1 MDDYRQPDTPETANE
16 VEMLL
21 DQQAEQA
28 VPSETSADI
37 KAEPVNLEEIVQ
49 PEEQPEELMD
59 KAQEQPEESE
69 QTELTKEQPEE
80 SEQTE
85 LTKEQPEESEQTEF
99 TEKQP
104 EELETASTEELKEG
118 SIELSMEPSMEVEA
132 KPEDE
137 TTGETQSSVF
147 GQAVTLDAIHD
158 SELIKTVNRA
168 KQLLNDLDEAEKD
181 KTRLTGE
188 LKQSEKAYSS
198 MEKSVAEGIT
208 TALKKKKEEI
218 AATYD
223 RELSQYQD
231 QIDVCKTERAKAKA
245 NAIAQRIQVETA
257 PLSQQNQQLEA
268 QIELKFKE
276 NKVPVV
282 CKKRAISMLFFP
294 KNSRDWTIDILVGVG
309 LIFFI
314 PLFFSL
320 AISNRLVLTFT
331 FFVYVGALFTAYLYL
346 LHKYML
352 KFAGVNEEVEELRK
366 QIRIN
371 NKNKQLMTNRIKKS
385 QDETGYNLGS
395 FDDKITGIQQVMQNT
410 VEKRQEAL
418 ENFESE
424 IRHQIT
430 ADITAAN
437 KDELLGLQQEFESKR
452 QELSDKKEEIEQ
464 IEKQLKEEYEPVFGK
479 DLLYK
484 QRLNKFDSFCQEN
497 ADLSLEE
504 AFTSFAEVVVQAGRL
519 PYDMEVPNAVTQAA
533 MAASEKGEGL
543 SGAFDS
549 APELMAALGYT
560 RGNSR
565 RYTLEE
571 LDNEE

>member
-28 VPSETSADI
+28 VPSEASKETSADM

-49 PEEQPEELMD
+49 PKEQLEEVKEQPEELMEE
-59 KAQEQPEESE
+59 AQEQPEESE
-69 QTELTKEQPEE
+69 LTELTKEQPEE
-80 SEQTE
+80 SEQAD
-85 LTKEQPEESEQTEF
+85 LK
-99 TEKQP
+99 EKQLD
-104 EELETASTEELKEG
+104 ELDAASTEESQEG
-118 SIELSMEPSMEVEA
+118 SMESSMEVEA

-137 TTGETQSSVF
+137 ETREAQSSVF

-208 TALKKKKEEI
+208 TVLKKKKEEI

-257 PLSQQNQQLEA
+257 PLNQQNQQLEA

-320 AISNRLVLTFT
+320 AISNRLVLAFT
-331 FFVYVGALFTAYLYL
+331 FFVYVGALFTVYLYL

-395 FDDKITGIQQVMQNT
+395 FDDKITSIQQVMQNT

-504 AFTSFAEVVVQAGRL
+504 AL
-519 PYDMEVPNAVTQAA
+519 TQYRA
-533 MAASEKGEGL
+533 L
-543 SGAFDS
+543 SGS
-549 APELMAALGYT
+549 KLLKK
-560 RGNSR
+560 
-565 RYTLEE
+565 
-571 LDNEE
+571 

>member
-28 VPSETSADI
+28 VSSEASKETSADM

-49 PEEQPEELMD
+49 PKEQLEEVKEQSEELMEE
-59 KAQEQPEESE
+59 AQEQPEESE
-69 QTELTKEQPEE
+69 LTELTKEQPEE
-80 SEQTE
+80 SEQAE
-85 LTKEQPEESEQTEF
+85 LK
-99 TEKQP
+99 EKQLD
-104 EELETASTEELKEG
+104 ELDTASTEESQEG
-118 SIELSMEPSMEVEA
+118 SMESSMEVEA

-137 TTGETQSSVF
+137 ATREAQSSVF

-257 PLSQQNQQLEA
+257 PLNQQNQQLEA

-320 AISNRLVLTFT
+320 AISNRLVLAFT
-331 FFVYVGALFTAYLYL
+331 FFVYVGALFTVYLYL

-395 FDDKITGIQQVMQNT
+395 FDDKITSIQQVMQNT

-464 IEKQLKEEYEPVFGK
+464 IENQLKEEYEPVFGK

-504 AFTSFAEVVVQAGRL
+504 AL
-519 PYDMEVPNAVTQAA
+519 TQYRA
-533 MAASEKGEGL
+533 L
-543 SGAFDS
+543 SGS
-549 APELMAALGYT
+549 KLLKK
-560 RGNSR
+560 
-565 RYTLEE
+565 
-571 LDNEE
+571 

>member
-28 VPSETSADI
+28 VSSEASKETSADM

-49 PEEQPEELMD
+49 PKEQLEEVKEQSEELMEEAQEQPEELMEE
-59 KAQEQPEESE
+59 AQEQPEESE
-69 QTELTKEQPEE
+69 QAELK
-80 SEQTE
+80 
-85 LTKEQPEESEQTEF
+85 
-99 TEKQP
+99 EKQLD
-104 EELETASTEELKEG
+104 ELDAASTEESQEG
-118 SIELSMEPSMEVEA
+118 SMEPSMESSMEVKA

-137 TTGETQSSVF
+137 ATREAQSSVF

-158 SELIKTVNRA
+158 SELIKKVNRA

-257 PLSQQNQQLEA
+257 PLNQQNQQLEA

-320 AISNRLVLTFT
+320 AISNRLVLAFT
-331 FFVYVGALFTAYLYL
+331 FFVYVGALFTVYLYL

-395 FDDKITGIQQVMQNT
+395 FDDKITSIQQVMQNT
-410 VEKRQEAL
+410 VEKRQQAL
-418 ENFESE
+418 ENFES
-424 IRHQIT
+424 
-430 ADITAAN
+430 
-437 KDELLGLQQEFESKR
+437 
-452 QELSDKKEEIEQ
+452 
-464 IEKQLKEEYEPVFGK
+464 
-479 DLLYK
+479 
-484 QRLNKFDSFCQEN
+484 
-497 ADLSLEE
+497 
-504 AFTSFAEVVVQAGRL
+504 
-519 PYDMEVPNAVTQAA
+519 
-533 MAASEKGEGL
+533 
-543 SGAFDS
+543 
-549 APELMAALGYT
+549 
-560 RGNSR
+560 
-565 RYTLEE
+565 
-571 LDNEE
+571 

>member
-28 VPSETSADI
+28 VSNEASKETSADM

-49 PEEQPEELMD
+49 PKEQLEEVKEQPEELMEE
-59 KAQEQPEESE
+59 AQEQSEESE
-69 QTELTKEQPEE
+69 QAELK
-80 SEQTE
+80 
-85 LTKEQPEESEQTEF
+85 
-99 TEKQP
+99 EKQLD
-104 EELETASTEELKEG
+104 ELDDASTEESQEG
-118 SIELSMEPSMEVEA
+118 AMELSMEPSMESSMEVEA

-137 TTGETQSSVF
+137 ATREAQSSVF

-181 KTRLTGE
+181 KTRLTG
-188 LKQSEKAYSS
+188 
-198 MEKSVAEGIT
+198 GIT

-257 PLSQQNQQLEA
+257 PLNQKNQQLEA

-320 AISNRLVLTFT
+320 AISNRLVLAFT
-331 FFVYVGALFTAYLYL
+331 FFVYVGALFTVYLYL

-504 AFTSFAEVVVQAGRL
+504 AL
-519 PYDMEVPNAVTQAA
+519 TQYR
-533 MAASEKGEGL
+533 
-543 SGAFDS
+543 
-549 APELMAALGYT
+549 ALKK
-560 RGNSR
+560 
-565 RYTLEE
+565 
-571 LDNEE
+571 

>member
-1 MDDYRQPDTPETANE
+1 MDDYKQPDMPETSDE

-21 DQQAEQA
+21 DEQTVQAEKATQVEPTVQTEQTKPVEPIA
-28 VPSETSADI
+28 QIEQTVQTEQ
-37 KAEPVNLEEIVQ
+37 AEPV
-49 PEEQPEELMD
+49 EQV
-59 KAQEQPEESE
+59 EQEESTDAMSVDTVSPNELPSVQASSDEGSEQSIAENE
-69 QTELTKEQPEE
+69 QTESLQQSEAETESQPDA
-80 SEQTE
+80 Q
-85 LTKEQPEESEQTEF
+85 F
-99 TEKQP
+99 
-104 EELETASTEELKEG
+104 
-118 SIELSMEPSMEVEA
+118 
-132 KPEDE
+132 D
-137 TTGETQSSVF
+137 TQSSVS
-147 GQAVTLDAIHD
+147 QSVTLDAIQD
-158 SELIKTVNRA
+158 SETVKTVNLV
-168 KQLLNDLDEAEKD
+168 KQLLNDLDEAQKD
-181 KTRLTGE
+181 KTRLSSE

-231 QIDVCKTERAKAKA
+231 QIDACKTERAKAKA

-257 PLSQQNQQLEA
+257 PLNQQNQQLEA

-294 KNSRDWTIDILVGVG
+294 KNSHDWAVDSLVGVG
-309 LIFFI
+309 LLFVV
-314 PLFFSL
+314 PLLFAL
-320 AISNRLVLTFT
+320 TIQNRLALAFS
-331 FFVYVGALFTAYLYL
+331 FFVYVGVLFAAYLYL

-352 KFAGVNEEVEELRK
+352 KFISVNDEVEELRK
-366 QIRIN
+366 QIRVN

-395 FDDKITGIQQVMQNT
+395 FDDKIAGIQQVMQDT
-410 VEKRQEAL
+410 VAKRQEAL

-437 KDELLGLQQEFESKR
+437 KDELLELQQAFEDKR
-452 QELSDKKEEIEQ
+452 KELSDKKDEIEQ
-464 IEKQLKEEYEPVFGK
+464 IEKLLKEEYEPVFGK

-497 ADLSLEE
+497 ADLS
-504 AFTSFAEVVVQAGRL
+504 
-519 PYDMEVPNAVTQAA
+519 MEDALAQYRA
-533 MAASEKGEGL
+533 L
-543 SGAFDS
+543 SGS
-549 APELMAALGYT
+549 KLLKK
-560 RGNSR
+560 
-565 RYTLEE
+565 
-571 LDNEE
+571 

>member
-28 VPSETSADI
+28 VSNEASKETSADM

-49 PEEQPEELMD
+49 PKEQLEEVKEQPEELMEE
-59 KAQEQPEESE
+59 AQEQPEESE
-69 QTELTKEQPEE
+69 LTELTKEQSEE
-80 SEQTE
+80 SEQAE
-85 LTKEQPEESEQTEF
+85 LK
-99 TEKQP
+99 EKQLD
-104 EELETASTEELKEG
+104 ELDAASTEESQEG
-118 SIELSMEPSMEVEA
+118 SMESSMEVEA

-137 TTGETQSSVF
+137 ATREAQSSVF

-257 PLSQQNQQLEA
+257 PLNQQNQQLEA

-320 AISNRLVLTFT
+320 AISNRLVLAFT

-504 AFTSFAEVVVQAGRL
+504 AL
-519 PYDMEVPNAVTQAA
+519 TQYRA
-533 MAASEKGEGL
+533 L
-543 SGAFDS
+543 SGS
-549 APELMAALGYT
+549 KLLKK
-560 RGNSR
+560 
-565 RYTLEE
+565 
-571 LDNEE
+571 

>member
-28 VPSETSADI
+28 VSSEASKETSADM

-49 PEEQPEELMD
+49 PKEQLEEVKEQLEELMEE
-59 KAQEQPEESE
+59 AQEQPEESE
-69 QTELTKEQPEE
+69 LTELTKEQPEE
-80 SEQTE
+80 SEQAE
-85 LTKEQPEESEQTEF
+85 LK
-99 TEKQP
+99 EKQLD
-104 EELETASTEELKEG
+104 ELDAASTEESQEG
-118 SIELSMEPSMEVEA
+118 SMESSMKVEA

-137 TTGETQSSVF
+137 ATREAQSSVF

-257 PLSQQNQQLEA
+257 PLNQQNQQLEA

-320 AISNRLVLTFT
+320 AISNRLVLAFT
-331 FFVYVGALFTAYLYL
+331 FFVYVGALFTVYLYL

-395 FDDKITGIQQVMQNT
+395 FDDKITSIQQVMQNT

-504 AFTSFAEVVVQAGRL
+504 AL
-519 PYDMEVPNAVTQAA
+519 TQYRA
-533 MAASEKGEGL
+533 L
-543 SGAFDS
+543 SGS
-549 APELMAALGYT
+549 KLLKK
-560 RGNSR
+560 
-565 RYTLEE
+565 
-571 LDNEE
+571 

>member
-28 VPSETSADI
+28 VSSEASKETSADM

-49 PEEQPEELMD
+49 PKEQLEEVKEQPEELMEE
-59 KAQEQPEESE
+59 AQEQPEESE
-69 QTELTKEQPEE
+69 LTELTKELPEE
-80 SEQTE
+80 SEQAE
-85 LTKEQPEESEQTEF
+85 LK
-99 TEKQP
+99 EKQQD
-104 EELETASTEELKEG
+104 ELDAASTEESQEG
-118 SIELSMEPSMEVEA
+118 SMESSMEVEA

-137 TTGETQSSVF
+137 ETREAQSSVF

-257 PLSQQNQQLEA
+257 PLNQQNQQLEA

-320 AISNRLVLTFT
+320 AISNRLVLAFT
-331 FFVYVGALFTAYLYL
+331 FFVYVGALFTVYLYL

-395 FDDKITGIQQVMQNT
+395 FDDKITGIQQVMQNA

-504 AFTSFAEVVVQAGRL
+504 AL
-519 PYDMEVPNAVTQAA
+519 TQYRA
-533 MAASEKGEGL
+533 L
-543 SGAFDS
+543 SGS
-549 APELMAALGYT
+549 KLLKK
-560 RGNSR
+560 
-565 RYTLEE
+565 
-571 LDNEE
+571 

>member
-21 DQQAEQA
+21 DQQAEQTVSNEA
-28 VPSETSADI
+28 SKETSADM

-49 PEEQPEELMD
+49 PKEQLEEVKEQPEELMEE
-59 KAQEQPEESE
+59 AQEQPEESE
-69 QTELTKEQPEE
+69 LTELTKEQPEE
-80 SEQTE
+80 SEQAE
-85 LTKEQPEESEQTEF
+85 LK
-99 TEKQP
+99 EKQLD
-104 EELETASTEELKEG
+104 ELDDASTEESQEG
-118 SIELSMEPSMEVEA
+118 SMESSMEVEA

-137 TTGETQSSVF
+137 ATREAQSSVF

-257 PLSQQNQQLEA
+257 PLNQQNQQLEA

-320 AISNRLVLTFT
+320 AISNRLVLAFT

-504 AFTSFAEVVVQAGRL
+504 AL
-519 PYDMEVPNAVTQAA
+519 TQYRA
-533 MAASEKGEGL
+533 L
-543 SGAFDS
+543 SGS
-549 APELMAALGYT
+549 KLLKK
-560 RGNSR
+560 
-565 RYTLEE
+565 
-571 LDNEE
+571 

>member
-28 VPSETSADI
+28 VSSEASKETSADM

-49 PEEQPEELMD
+49 QKEQLEEVKEQPEELMEE
-59 KAQEQPEESE
+59 AQEQPEESE
-69 QTELTKEQPEE
+69 LTELTKEQPEE
-80 SEQTE
+80 SEQAE
-85 LTKEQPEESEQTEF
+85 LK
-99 TEKQP
+99 EKQLD
-104 EELETASTEELKEG
+104 ELDAASTEESQEG
-118 SIELSMEPSMEVEA
+118 SMESSMEVEA

-137 TTGETQSSVF
+137 ATREAQSSVF

-257 PLSQQNQQLEA
+257 PLNQQNQQLEA

-320 AISNRLVLTFT
+320 AISNRLVLAFT
-331 FFVYVGALFTAYLYL
+331 FFVYVGALFTVYLYL

-395 FDDKITGIQQVMQNT
+395 FDDKITSIQQVMQNT

-504 AFTSFAEVVVQAGRL
+504 AL
-519 PYDMEVPNAVTQAA
+519 TQYRA
-533 MAASEKGEGL
+533 L
-543 SGAFDS
+543 SGS
-549 APELMAALGYT
+549 KLLKK
-560 RGNSR
+560 
-565 RYTLEE
+565 
-571 LDNEE
+571 

>member
-28 VPSETSADI
+28 VSSEASKETSADM

-49 PEEQPEELMD
+49 PKEQLEEVKEQPEELMEE
-59 KAQEQPEESE
+59 AQEQPEESE
-69 QTELTKEQPEE
+69 LTEFTKEQPEE
-80 SEQTE
+80 SEQAE
-85 LTKEQPEESEQTEF
+85 LK
-99 TEKQP
+99 EKQLD
-104 EELETASTEELKEG
+104 ELDAASTEESQEG
-118 SIELSMEPSMEVEA
+118 SMESSMEVEA

-137 TTGETQSSVF
+137 ATREAQSSVF

-257 PLSQQNQQLEA
+257 PLNQQNQQLEA

-320 AISNRLVLTFT
+320 AISNRLVLAFT
-331 FFVYVGALFTAYLYL
+331 FFVYVGALFTVYLYL

-395 FDDKITGIQQVMQNT
+395 FDDKITSIQQVMQNT

-464 IEKQLKEEYEPVFGK
+464 IENQLKEEYEPVFGK

-504 AFTSFAEVVVQAGRL
+504 AL
-519 PYDMEVPNAVTQAA
+519 TQYRA
-533 MAASEKGEGL
+533 L
-543 SGAFDS
+543 SGS
-549 APELMAALGYT
+549 KLLKK
-560 RGNSR
+560 
-565 RYTLEE
+565 
-571 LDNEE
+571 

>member
-28 VPSETSADI
+28 VSSEASKETSADM

-49 PEEQPEELMD
+49 PKEQLEEVKEQPEELMEE
-59 KAQEQPEESE
+59 AQEQPEESE
-69 QTELTKEQPEE
+69 LTELTKEQPEE
-80 SEQTE
+80 SEQAE
-85 LTKEQPEESEQTEF
+85 LK
-99 TEKQP
+99 EKQLD
-104 EELETASTEELKEG
+104 ELDAASTEESQEG
-118 SIELSMEPSMEVEA
+118 SMESSMEVEA

-137 TTGETQSSVF
+137 ATREAQSSVF

-257 PLSQQNQQLEA
+257 PLNQQNQQLEA

-320 AISNRLVLTFT
+320 AISNRLVLAFT
-331 FFVYVGALFTAYLYL
+331 FFVYVGALFTVYLYL

-395 FDDKITGIQQVMQNT
+395 FDDKITSIQQVMQNT

-464 IEKQLKEEYEPVFGK
+464 IENQLKEEYEPVFGK

-504 AFTSFAEVVVQAGRL
+504 AL
-519 PYDMEVPNAVTQAA
+519 TQYRA
-533 MAASEKGEGL
+533 L
-543 SGAFDS
+543 SGS
-549 APELMAALGYT
+549 KLLKK
-560 RGNSR
+560 
-565 RYTLEE
+565 
-571 LDNEE
+571 

>member
-28 VPSETSADI
+28 VSSEASKETSADM

-49 PEEQPEELMD
+49 PKEQLEEVKEQSEELMEE
-59 KAQEQPEESE
+59 AQEQPEESE
-69 QTELTKEQPEE
+69 LTELTKEQPEE
-80 SEQTE
+80 SEQAE
-85 LTKEQPEESEQTEF
+85 LK
-99 TEKQP
+99 EKQLD
-104 EELETASTEELKEG
+104 ELDTASTEESQEG
-118 SIELSMEPSMEVEA
+118 SMESSMEVEA

-137 TTGETQSSVF
+137 ATREAQSSVF

-257 PLSQQNQQLEA
+257 PLNQQNQQLEA

-320 AISNRLVLTFT
+320 AISNRLVLAFT
-331 FFVYVGALFTAYLYL
+331 FFVYVGALFTVYLYL

-395 FDDKITGIQQVMQNT
+395 FDDKITSIQQVMQNT

-504 AFTSFAEVVVQAGRL
+504 AL
-519 PYDMEVPNAVTQAA
+519 TQYRA
-533 MAASEKGEGL
+533 L
-543 SGAFDS
+543 SGS
-549 APELMAALGYT
+549 KLLKK
-560 RGNSR
+560 
-565 RYTLEE
+565 
-571 LDNEE
+571 

>member
-28 VPSETSADI
+28 VPSETSADM

-49 PEEQPEELMD
+49 PKEQPEEV
-59 KAQEQPEESE
+59 KEQPEESE

-85 LTKEQPEESEQTEF
+85 LTKEQPELEQTEL

-104 EELETASTEELKEG
+104 EELEAASTEESQEG
-118 SIELSMEPSMEVEA
+118 SMELSMEPSMEVEA

-137 TTGETQSSVF
+137 ATGETQSSVF

-320 AISNRLVLTFT
+320 AISNRLVLAFT

-504 AFTSFAEVVVQAGRL
+504 ALAQYRA
-519 PYDMEVPNAVTQAA
+519 
-533 MAASEKGEGL
+533 L
-543 SGAFDS
+543 SGS
-549 APELMAALGYT
+549 KLLKK
-560 RGNSR
+560 
-565 RYTLEE
+565 
-571 LDNEE
+571 

>member
-28 VPSETSADI
+28 VSSEASKETSADM

-49 PEEQPEELMD
+49 PKEQLEEVKEQSEELMEE
-59 KAQEQPEESE
+59 AQEQPEESE
-69 QTELTKEQPEE
+69 LTELTKEQPEE
-80 SEQTE
+80 SEQ
-85 LTKEQPEESEQTEF
+85 
-99 TEKQP
+99 
-104 EELETASTEELKEG
+104 AELKEKQLD
-118 SIELSMEPSMEVEA
+118 ELDAASTKESQEGSMESSMEVEA

-137 TTGETQSSVF
+137 ATREAQSSVF

-257 PLSQQNQQLEA
+257 PLNQQNQQLEA

-320 AISNRLVLTFT
+320 AISNRLVLAFT

-464 IEKQLKEEYEPVFGK
+464 IENQLKEEYEPVFGK

-504 AFTSFAEVVVQAGRL
+504 AL
-519 PYDMEVPNAVTQAA
+519 TQYRA
-533 MAASEKGEGL
+533 L
-543 SGAFDS
+543 SGS
-549 APELMAALGYT
+549 KLLKK
-560 RGNSR
+560 
-565 RYTLEE
+565 
-571 LDNEE
+571 

>member
-28 VPSETSADI
+28 VSSEASKETSADM

-49 PEEQPEELMD
+49 PKEQLEEVKEQPEELMEE
-59 KAQEQPEESE
+59 AQEQPEESE
-69 QTELTKEQPEE
+69 LTELTKEQPEE
-80 SEQTE
+80 SEQAE
-85 LTKEQPEESEQTEF
+85 LK
-99 TEKQP
+99 EKQQD
-104 EELETASTEELKEG
+104 ELDAASTEESQEG
-118 SIELSMEPSMEVEA
+118 SMESSMEVEA

-137 TTGETQSSVF
+137 ETREAQSSVF

-257 PLSQQNQQLEA
+257 PLNQQNQQLEA

-320 AISNRLVLTFT
+320 AISNRLVLAFT
-331 FFVYVGALFTAYLYL
+331 FFVYVGALFTVYLYL

-395 FDDKITGIQQVMQNT
+395 FDDKITSIQQVMQNT

-437 KDELLGLQQEFESKR
+437 KDELLELQQEFESKR

-464 IEKQLKEEYEPVFGK
+464 IENQLKEEYEPVFGK

-504 AFTSFAEVVVQAGRL
+504 AL
-519 PYDMEVPNAVTQAA
+519 TQYRA
-533 MAASEKGEGL
+533 L
-543 SGAFDS
+543 SGS
-549 APELMAALGYT
+549 KLLKK
-560 RGNSR
+560 
-565 RYTLEE
+565 
-571 LDNEE
+571 

>member
-1 MDDYRQPDTPETANE
+1 MDDYRQADTPETANE

-28 VPSETSADI
+28 VSSEASKETSADM

-49 PEEQPEELMD
+49 PKEQLEEVKEQSEELMEE
-59 KAQEQPEESE
+59 AQEQPEESE
-69 QTELTKEQPEE
+69 LTELTKEQPEE
-80 SEQTE
+80 SEQAE
-85 LTKEQPEESEQTEF
+85 LK
-99 TEKQP
+99 EKQLD
-104 EELETASTEELKEG
+104 ELDAASTEESQEG
-118 SIELSMEPSMEVEA
+118 SMESSMEVEA

-137 TTGETQSSVF
+137 ATREAQSSVF

-257 PLSQQNQQLEA
+257 PLNQQNQQLEA

-320 AISNRLVLTFT
+320 AISNRLVLAFT
-331 FFVYVGALFTAYLYL
+331 FFVYVGALFTVYLYL

-504 AFTSFAEVVVQAGRL
+504 AL
-519 PYDMEVPNAVTQAA
+519 TQYRA
-533 MAASEKGEGL
+533 L
-543 SGAFDS
+543 SGS
-549 APELMAALGYT
+549 KLLKK
-560 RGNSR
+560 
-565 RYTLEE
+565 
-571 LDNEE
+571 

>member
-28 VPSETSADI
+28 VSSEASKETSADM

-49 PEEQPEELMD
+49 PKEQLEEVKEQSEELMEE
-59 KAQEQPEESE
+59 AQEQPEESE
-69 QTELTKEQPEE
+69 LTELTKEQPEE
-80 SEQTE
+80 SEQAE
-85 LTKEQPEESEQTEF
+85 LK
-99 TEKQP
+99 EKQLD
-104 EELETASTEELKEG
+104 ELDTASTEESQEG
-118 SIELSMEPSMEVEA
+118 SMESSMEVEA

-137 TTGETQSSVF
+137 ATREAQSSVF

-257 PLSQQNQQLEA
+257 PLNQQNQQLEA

-320 AISNRLVLTFT
+320 AISNRLVLAFT

-504 AFTSFAEVVVQAGRL
+504 AL
-519 PYDMEVPNAVTQAA
+519 TQYRA
-533 MAASEKGEGL
+533 L
-543 SGAFDS
+543 SGS
-549 APELMAALGYT
+549 KLLKK
-560 RGNSR
+560 
-565 RYTLEE
+565 
-571 LDNEE
+571 

>member
-28 VPSETSADI
+28 VSSEASKETSADM

-49 PEEQPEELMD
+49 PKEQLEEVKEQPEELMEE
-59 KAQEQPEESE
+59 AQEQPEESE
-69 QTELTKEQPEE
+69 LTELTKEQPEE
-80 SEQTE
+80 SEQAD
-85 LTKEQPEESEQTEF
+85 LK
-99 TEKQP
+99 EKQLD
-104 EELETASTEELKEG
+104 ELDAASTEESQEG
-118 SIELSMEPSMEVEA
+118 SMESSMEVEA

-137 TTGETQSSVF
+137 ATREAQSSVF

-257 PLSQQNQQLEA
+257 PLNQQNQQLEA

-320 AISNRLVLTFT
+320 AISNRLVLAFT

-504 AFTSFAEVVVQAGRL
+504 AL
-519 PYDMEVPNAVTQAA
+519 TQYRA
-533 MAASEKGEGL
+533 L
-543 SGAFDS
+543 SGS
-549 APELMAALGYT
+549 KLLKK
-560 RGNSR
+560 
-565 RYTLEE
+565 
-571 LDNEE
+571 

>member
-28 VPSETSADI
+28 VSNEASKETSADM

-49 PEEQPEELMD
+49 PKEQLEEVKEQPEELMEE
-59 KAQEQPEESE
+59 AQEQPEESE
-69 QTELTKEQPEE
+69 LTELTKEQPEE
-80 SEQTE
+80 SEQAE
-85 LTKEQPEESEQTEF
+85 LK
-99 TEKQP
+99 EKQLD
-104 EELETASTEELKEG
+104 ELDDASTEESQEG
-118 SIELSMEPSMEVEA
+118 SMESSMEVEA

-137 TTGETQSSVF
+137 ETREAQSSVF

-257 PLSQQNQQLEA
+257 PLNQQNQQLEA

-320 AISNRLVLTFT
+320 AISNRLVLAFT
-331 FFVYVGALFTAYLYL
+331 FFVYVGALFTVYLYL

-504 AFTSFAEVVVQAGRL
+504 AL
-519 PYDMEVPNAVTQAA
+519 TQYRA
-533 MAASEKGEGL
+533 L
-543 SGAFDS
+543 SGS
-549 APELMAALGYT
+549 KLLKK
-560 RGNSR
+560 
-565 RYTLEE
+565 
-571 LDNEE
+571 

>member
-28 VPSETSADI
+28 VSSEVSKETSADM

-49 PEEQPEELMD
+49 PKEQLEEVKEQPEELMEE
-59 KAQEQPEESE
+59 AQEQPEESE
-69 QTELTKEQPEE
+69 LTELTKEQPEE
-80 SEQTE
+80 SEQAD
-85 LTKEQPEESEQTEF
+85 LK
-99 TEKQP
+99 EKQLD
-104 EELETASTEELKEG
+104 ELDAASTEESQEG
-118 SIELSMEPSMEVEA
+118 SMESSMEVEA

-137 TTGETQSSVF
+137 ETREAQSSVF

-257 PLSQQNQQLEA
+257 PLNQQNQQLEA

-320 AISNRLVLTFT
+320 AISNRLVLAFT
-331 FFVYVGALFTAYLYL
+331 FFVYVGALFTTYLYL

-395 FDDKITGIQQVMQNT
+395 FDDKITSIQQVMQNT

-464 IEKQLKEEYEPVFGK
+464 IENQLKEEYEPVFGK

-504 AFTSFAEVVVQAGRL
+504 AL
-519 PYDMEVPNAVTQAA
+519 TQYRA
-533 MAASEKGEGL
+533 L
-543 SGAFDS
+543 SGS
-549 APELMAALGYT
+549 KLLKK
-560 RGNSR
+560 
-565 RYTLEE
+565 
-571 LDNEE
+571 

>member
-28 VPSETSADI
+28 VPSEASKETSADM

-49 PEEQPEELMD
+49 PKEQLEEVKEQSEELMEE
-59 KAQEQPEESE
+59 AQEQPEESE
-69 QTELTKEQPEE
+69 LTELTKEQPEE
-80 SEQTE
+80 SEQAD
-85 LTKEQPEESEQTEF
+85 LK
-99 TEKQP
+99 EKQLD
-104 EELETASTEELKEG
+104 ELDAASTEESQEG
-118 SIELSMEPSMEVEA
+118 SMESSMEVEA

-137 TTGETQSSVF
+137 ETREAQSSVF

-257 PLSQQNQQLEA
+257 PLNQQNQQLEA

-320 AISNRLVLTFT
+320 AISNRLVLAFT
-331 FFVYVGALFTAYLYL
+331 FFVYVGALFTVYLYL

-504 AFTSFAEVVVQAGRL
+504 AL
-519 PYDMEVPNAVTQAA
+519 TQYRA
-533 MAASEKGEGL
+533 L
-543 SGAFDS
+543 SGS
-549 APELMAALGYT
+549 KLLKK
-560 RGNSR
+560 
-565 RYTLEE
+565 
-571 LDNEE
+571 

>member
-28 VPSETSADI
+28 VPSETSADM

-49 PEEQPEELMD
+49 PKEQLEEVKEQSEELMEE
-59 KAQEQPEESE
+59 AQEQPEESE
-69 QTELTKEQPEE
+69 LTELTKEQPEE
-80 SEQTE
+80 SEQAE
-85 LTKEQPEESEQTEF
+85 LK
-99 TEKQP
+99 EKQLD
-104 EELETASTEELKEG
+104 ELDAASTEESQEG
-118 SIELSMEPSMEVEA
+118 SMEPSMEVEA

-137 TTGETQSSVF
+137 ATREAQSSVF

-257 PLSQQNQQLEA
+257 PLNQQNQQLEA

-320 AISNRLVLTFT
+320 AISNRLVLAFT
-331 FFVYVGALFTAYLYL
+331 FFVYVGALFTVYLYL

-504 AFTSFAEVVVQAGRL
+504 ALAQYRA
-519 PYDMEVPNAVTQAA
+519 
-533 MAASEKGEGL
+533 L
-543 SGAFDS
+543 SGS
-549 APELMAALGYT
+549 KLLKK
-560 RGNSR
+560 
-565 RYTLEE
+565 
-571 LDNEE
+571 

>member
-28 VPSETSADI
+28 VPSEASKETSADM

-49 PEEQPEELMD
+49 PKEQLEEVKEQPEELMEE
-59 KAQEQPEESE
+59 AQEQPEESE
-69 QTELTKEQPEE
+69 LTELTKEQPEE
-80 SEQTE
+80 SEQAD
-85 LTKEQPEESEQTEF
+85 LK
-99 TEKQP
+99 EKQLD
-104 EELETASTEELKEG
+104 ELDAASTEESQEG
-118 SIELSMEPSMEVEA
+118 SMESSMEVET

-137 TTGETQSSVF
+137 ETREAQSSVF

-257 PLSQQNQQLEA
+257 PLNQQNQQLEA

-320 AISNRLVLTFT
+320 AISNRLVLAFT

-504 AFTSFAEVVVQAGRL
+504 AL
-519 PYDMEVPNAVTQAA
+519 TQYRA
-533 MAASEKGEGL
+533 L
-543 SGAFDS
+543 SGS
-549 APELMAALGYT
+549 KLLKK
-560 RGNSR
+560 
-565 RYTLEE
+565 
-571 LDNEE
+571 

>member
-28 VPSETSADI
+28 VSSEASKETSADM

-49 PEEQPEELMD
+49 PKEQLEEVKEQSEELMEE
-59 KAQEQPEESE
+59 AQEQPEESE
-69 QTELTKEQPEE
+69 LTELTKELPEE
-80 SEQTE
+80 SEQAE
-85 LTKEQPEESEQTEF
+85 LK
-99 TEKQP
+99 EKQLD
-104 EELETASTEELKEG
+104 ELDAASTEESQEG
-118 SIELSMEPSMEVEA
+118 SMESSMEVEA

-137 TTGETQSSVF
+137 ATREAQSSVF

-257 PLSQQNQQLEA
+257 PLNQQNQQLEA

-320 AISNRLVLTFT
+320 AISNRLVLAFT
-331 FFVYVGALFTAYLYL
+331 FFVYVGALFTVYLYL

-395 FDDKITGIQQVMQNT
+395 FDDKITSIQQVMQNT

-464 IEKQLKEEYEPVFGK
+464 IENQLKEEYEPVFGK

-504 AFTSFAEVVVQAGRL
+504 AL
-519 PYDMEVPNAVTQAA
+519 TQYRA
-533 MAASEKGEGL
+533 L
-543 SGAFDS
+543 SGS
-549 APELMAALGYT
+549 KLLKK
-560 RGNSR
+560 
-565 RYTLEE
+565 
-571 LDNEE
+571 

>member
-28 VPSETSADI
+28 VPSEASKETSADM

-49 PEEQPEELMD
+49 PKEQLEEVKEQPEELMEE
-59 KAQEQPEESE
+59 AQEQPEESE
-69 QTELTKEQPEE
+69 LTELTKEQPEE
-80 SEQTE
+80 SEQAD
-85 LTKEQPEESEQTEF
+85 LK
-99 TEKQP
+99 EKQLD
-104 EELETASTEELKEG
+104 ELDAASTEESQEG
-118 SIELSMEPSMEVEA
+118 SMESSMEVEA

-257 PLSQQNQQLEA
+257 PLNQQNQQLEA

-320 AISNRLVLTFT
+320 AISNRLVLAFT
-331 FFVYVGALFTAYLYL
+331 FFVYVGALFTVYLYL

-395 FDDKITGIQQVMQNT
+395 FDDKITSIQQVMQNT

-464 IEKQLKEEYEPVFGK
+464 IENQLKEEYEPVFGK

-504 AFTSFAEVVVQAGRL
+504 AL
-519 PYDMEVPNAVTQAA
+519 TQYRA
-533 MAASEKGEGL
+533 L
-543 SGAFDS
+543 SGS
-549 APELMAALGYT
+549 KLLKK
-560 RGNSR
+560 
-565 RYTLEE
+565 
-571 LDNEE
+571 

>member
-28 VPSETSADI
+28 VSSEASKETSADM

-49 PEEQPEELMD
+49 PKEQLEEVKEQPEELMEE
-59 KAQEQPEESE
+59 AQEQPEESE
-69 QTELTKEQPEE
+69 LTELTKEQPEE
-80 SEQTE
+80 SEQAE
-85 LTKEQPEESEQTEF
+85 LK
-99 TEKQP
+99 EKQLD
-104 EELETASTEELKEG
+104 ELDAASTEESQEG
-118 SIELSMEPSMEVEA
+118 SMESSMEVEA

-137 TTGETQSSVF
+137 ETREAQSSVF

-257 PLSQQNQQLEA
+257 PLNQQNQQLEA

-320 AISNRLVLTFT
+320 AISNRLVLAFT
-331 FFVYVGALFTAYLYL
+331 FFVYVGALFTVYLYL

-504 AFTSFAEVVVQAGRL
+504 AL
-519 PYDMEVPNAVTQAA
+519 TQYRA
-533 MAASEKGEGL
+533 L
-543 SGAFDS
+543 SGS
-549 APELMAALGYT
+549 KLLKK
-560 RGNSR
+560 
-565 RYTLEE
+565 
-571 LDNEE
+571 

>member
-28 VPSETSADI
+28 VSSEASKETSADM

-49 PEEQPEELMD
+49 PKEQLEEVKEQSEELMEE
-59 KAQEQPEESE
+59 AQEQPEESE
-69 QTELTKEQPEE
+69 LTELTKEQPEE
-80 SEQTE
+80 SEQ
-85 LTKEQPEESEQTEF
+85 
-99 TEKQP
+99 
-104 EELETASTEELKEG
+104 AELKEKQLD
-118 SIELSMEPSMEVEA
+118 ELDAASTKESQEGSMESSMEVEA

-137 TTGETQSSVF
+137 ATREAQSSVF

-257 PLSQQNQQLEA
+257 PLNQQNQQLEA

-320 AISNRLVLTFT
+320 AISNRLVLAFT
-331 FFVYVGALFTAYLYL
+331 FFVYVGALFTVYLYL

-504 AFTSFAEVVVQAGRL
+504 AL
-519 PYDMEVPNAVTQAA
+519 TQYRA
-533 MAASEKGEGL
+533 L
-543 SGAFDS
+543 SGS
-549 APELMAALGYT
+549 KLLKK
-560 RGNSR
+560 
-565 RYTLEE
+565 
-571 LDNEE
+571 

>member
-28 VPSETSADI
+28 VSSEASKETSADM

-49 PEEQPEELMD
+49 PKEQLEEVKEQPEELMEE
-59 KAQEQPEESE
+59 AQEQPEESE
-69 QTELTKEQPEE
+69 LTELTKEQPEE
-80 SEQTE
+80 SEQAE
-85 LTKEQPEESEQTEF
+85 LK
-99 TEKQP
+99 EKQLD
-104 EELETASTEELKEG
+104 ELDAASTEESQEG
-118 SIELSMEPSMEVEA
+118 SMESSMEVEA

-137 TTGETQSSVF
+137 ATREAQSSVF

-257 PLSQQNQQLEA
+257 PLNQQNQQLEA

-320 AISNRLVLTFT
+320 AISNRLVLAFT
-331 FFVYVGALFTAYLYL
+331 FFVYVGALFTVYLYL

-395 FDDKITGIQQVMQNT
+395 FDDKITGIQQVMQNA

-504 AFTSFAEVVVQAGRL
+504 AL
-519 PYDMEVPNAVTQAA
+519 TQYRA
-533 MAASEKGEGL
+533 L
-543 SGAFDS
+543 SGS
-549 APELMAALGYT
+549 KLLKK
-560 RGNSR
+560 
-565 RYTLEE
+565 
-571 LDNEE
+571 

>member
-28 VPSETSADI
+28 VSNEASKETSADM

-49 PEEQPEELMD
+49 PKEQLEEVKEQPEELMEE
-59 KAQEQPEESE
+59 AQEQPEESE
-69 QTELTKEQPEE
+69 LTELTKEQPEE
-80 SEQTE
+80 SEQAD
-85 LTKEQPEESEQTEF
+85 LK
-99 TEKQP
+99 EKQLD
-104 EELETASTEELKEG
+104 ELDAASTEESQEG
-118 SIELSMEPSMEVEA
+118 SMESSMEVEA

-137 TTGETQSSVF
+137 ETREAQSSVF

-257 PLSQQNQQLEA
+257 PLNQQNQQLEA

-320 AISNRLVLTFT
+320 AISNRLVLAFT
-331 FFVYVGALFTAYLYL
+331 FFVYVGALFTVYLYL

-395 FDDKITGIQQVMQNT
+395 FDDKITSIQQVMQNT

-504 AFTSFAEVVVQAGRL
+504 AL
-519 PYDMEVPNAVTQAA
+519 TQYRA
-533 MAASEKGEGL
+533 L
-543 SGAFDS
+543 SGS
-549 APELMAALGYT
+549 KLLKK
-560 RGNSR
+560 
-565 RYTLEE
+565 
-571 LDNEE
+571 

>member
-28 VPSETSADI
+28 VPSEASKETSADM

-49 PEEQPEELMD
+49 PKEQLEEVKEQSEELMEE
-59 KAQEQPEESE
+59 AQEQPEESE
-69 QTELTKEQPEE
+69 LTELTKELPEE
-80 SEQTE
+80 SEQAE
-85 LTKEQPEESEQTEF
+85 LK
-99 TEKQP
+99 EKQQD
-104 EELETASTEELKEG
+104 ELDAASTEESQEG
-118 SIELSMEPSMEVEA
+118 SMESSMEVEA

-137 TTGETQSSVF
+137 ATREAQSSVF

-188 LKQSEKAYSS
+188 LRQSEKAYSS

-257 PLSQQNQQLEA
+257 PLNQQNQQLEA

-320 AISNRLVLTFT
+320 AISNRLVLAFT
-331 FFVYVGALFTAYLYL
+331 FFVYVGALFTVYLYL

-504 AFTSFAEVVVQAGRL
+504 AL
-519 PYDMEVPNAVTQAA
+519 TQYRA
-533 MAASEKGEGL
+533 L
-543 SGAFDS
+543 SGS
-549 APELMAALGYT
+549 KLLKK
-560 RGNSR
+560 
-565 RYTLEE
+565 
-571 LDNEE
+571 

>member
-28 VPSETSADI
+28 VSSEASKETSADM

-49 PEEQPEELMD
+49 PKEQLEEVKEQSEELMEE
-59 KAQEQPEESE
+59 AQEQPEESE
-69 QTELTKEQPEE
+69 LTELTKELPEE
-80 SEQTE
+80 SEQAE
-85 LTKEQPEESEQTEF
+85 LK
-99 TEKQP
+99 EKQQD
-104 EELETASTEELKEG
+104 ELDAASTEESQEG
-118 SIELSMEPSMEVEA
+118 SMESSMEVEA

-137 TTGETQSSVF
+137 ATREAQSSVF

-257 PLSQQNQQLEA
+257 PLNQQNQQLEA

-320 AISNRLVLTFT
+320 AISNRLVLAFT
-331 FFVYVGALFTAYLYL
+331 FFVYVGALFTVYLYL

-395 FDDKITGIQQVMQNT
+395 FDDKITSIQQVMQNT

-464 IEKQLKEEYEPVFGK
+464 IENQLKEEYEPVFGK

-504 AFTSFAEVVVQAGRL
+504 AL
-519 PYDMEVPNAVTQAA
+519 TQYRA
-533 MAASEKGEGL
+533 L
-543 SGAFDS
+543 SGS
-549 APELMAALGYT
+549 KLLKK
-560 RGNSR
+560 
-565 RYTLEE
+565 
-571 LDNEE
+571 

>member
-28 VPSETSADI
+28 VSSEASKETSADM

-49 PEEQPEELMD
+49 PKEQLEEVKEQSEELMEE
-59 KAQEQPEESE
+59 AQEQPEESE
-69 QTELTKEQPEE
+69 LTELTKEQPEE
-80 SEQTE
+80 SEQAE
-85 LTKEQPEESEQTEF
+85 LK
-99 TEKQP
+99 EKQLD
-104 EELETASTEELKEG
+104 ELDAASTEESQEG
-118 SIELSMEPSMEVEA
+118 SMESSMEVEA

-137 TTGETQSSVF
+137 ATREAQSSVF

-257 PLSQQNQQLEA
+257 PLNQQNQQLEA

-320 AISNRLVLTFT
+320 AISNRLVLAFT
-331 FFVYVGALFTAYLYL
+331 FFVYVGALFTVYLYL

-504 AFTSFAEVVVQAGRL
+504 AL
-519 PYDMEVPNAVTQAA
+519 TQYRA
-533 MAASEKGEGL
+533 L
-543 SGAFDS
+543 SGS
-549 APELMAALGYT
+549 KLLKK
-560 RGNSR
+560 
-565 RYTLEE
+565 
-571 LDNEE
+571 